1 MSALSREI
9 GPRGRAD
16 AVVAAAADA
25 PEPSPEP
32 QQNVESV
39 AQLPAAPDADSSTA
53 ELNGLRLKELRRQ
66 AKAEG
71 AEPEQLEDAADA
83 DDPKAAVIELLL
95 ALRASAAAGDGTLR
109 AELEGLRL
117 KELRQRARIIY
128 AHTAGDSGASVAP
141 RPRHREAPP
150 G

>member
-1 MSALSREI
+1 M
-9 GPRGRAD
+9 
-16 AVVAAAADA
+16 
-25 PEPSPEP
+25 
-32 QQNVESV
+32 ESV
-39 AQLPAAPDADSSTA
+39 AQLPVAPDADSSTA

-95 ALRASAAAGDGTLR
+95 ALRASSAASDGGLR

-117 KELRQRARIIY
+117 KELRQRAR
-128 AHTAGDSGASVAP
+128 AEGVAADEMEEAADSDEPKAAMVELLLQRAALAS
-141 RPRHREAPP
+141 
-150 G
+150 